1 MRRLSTRKPA
11 IDRFKVK
18 TLITTA
24 LTTGLFMPSAL
35 TYAAEE
41 NNATIDE
48 IIVSAQKRDQSIQE
62 VPIAISAYDA
72 KFIEKTKLDDVKDM
86 IDFTPG
92 FAGKSKDSFVDA
104 ISIRGIVTN
113 SFGAAVDPSVG
124 IFKDGVYQGRTGS
137 AITSFFDVERT
148 EALRGPQGFL
158 FGRNASSGAISI
170 ITKKP
175 TTDSQNGYFHGGIGE
190 RNHYEVDGAIN
201 LPLNDKW
208 AMRVAGYY
216 YNEDGYIN
224 NVSYPEDDDLQ
235 SQEKGA
241 GRFSLGYEGEK
252 LNMTLIAEY
261 ETRKQ
266 SGIVYRA
273 LADDETF
280 DILGTAI
287 RGKRNEAD
295 SDLRDDKDDGDI
307 FSFTALIDYDM
318 GNMSLQSITGIR
330 TYDYQYAEDFDGSPF
345 RSNHYFQDQE
355 GDYYSQEIRL
365 VSSSDSKLTWYAGV
379 SAYQENIKVSFSQVA
394 DEEIMCLTYVEDSC
408 TGYFA
413 SEFDEIFTPNPNG
426 LVENNDVDGT
436 YKGWGAYVDFTYAA
450 TEKLEV
456 SFDLRYTYDKKDF
469 GLNILPVESELG
481 PYYAFGYT
489 TNGFIRESRN
499 WDDFTPRFVVRYA
512 ASDNLNLWASI
523 TRGYKAGGFG
533 SFGLNIPTGPDEDIF
548 AVLNDDGT
556 VPDGTMLSSFEPET
570 LWSYEAGLKANMA
583 ENRVQMAVN
592 AYYYD
597 FKNLQVSF
605 FDTDLNNTVVENVGQ
620 VDGYGVEATL
630 RALPHEYIDML
641 IGAAYSKTKIEGT
654 GRICDDCDGNRLTNN
669 PEWTFTGVI
678 NGHYPI
684 TGGEVFSTLEFRY
697 QSRTYGGFEN
707 LTRYS
712 VEGYANFNLRAGY
725 ESDKGWDLSLYVEN
739 LFDQFH
745 YDNVTSAEAPIPGHY
760 IGPAR
765 PRSFGVDF
773 TIRFGD

>member
-1 MRRLSTRKPA
+1 MKPES
-11 IDRFKVK
+11 IRFRANA
-18 TLITTA
+18 LLTTA
-24 LTTGLFMPSAL
+24 LATGLLAPSAPAF
-35 TYAAEE
+35 AAEE
-41 NNATIDE
+41 PLTIDE
-48 IIVSAQKRDQSIQE
+48 IIVSAQKRDQSIQD

-92 FAGKSKDSFVDA
+92 FAGKTKDSFVDA

-175 TTDSQNGYFHGGIGE
+175 SADSTSGYVHAGIGE
-190 RNHYEVDGAIN
+190 RNHYELDGAVN
-201 LPLNDKW
+201 LPLSDKW
-208 AMRVAGYY
+208 AIRIAGYY
-216 YNEDGYIN
+216 YNEDGYVN
-224 NVSYPEDDDLQ
+224 NVFFPEDDDLQ

-241 GRFSLGYEGEK
+241 GRFSLGYQGEE
-252 LNMTLIAEY
+252 LSLTLIAEY

-266 SGIVYRA
+266 SGSIYRA
-273 LADDETF
+273 LEDDETF
-280 DILGTAI
+280 DVIGPRM
-287 RGKRNEAD
+287 RGERNEVD

-307 FSFTALIDYDM
+307 FSLTALIDYDLGGM
-318 GNMSLQSITGIR
+318 TLSSITGFR
-330 TYDYQYAEDFDGSPF
+330 TYDYQYAEDFDGAPF
-345 RSNHYFQDQE
+345 TSNHYFQDQE

-365 VSSSDSKLTWYAGV
+365 VSSDEGRLTWYAGV
-379 SAYQENIKVSFSQVA
+379 SAYQEEIKVSFSQVA
-394 DEEIMCLTYVEDSC
+394 NEDLMCLAFVEDSC
-408 TGYFA
+408 AGYLA
-413 SEFDEIFTPNPNG
+413 AEFGEVFTPNPNG

-450 TEKLEV
+450 TDKLDV

-469 GLNILPVESELG
+469 GLSVLPVESDLG
-481 PYYAFGYT
+481 PFFAFGYT
-489 TNGFIRESRN
+489 TDGFIRDSKS

-512 ASDNLNLWASI
+512 ATDDLNLWASV

-533 SFGLNIPTGPDEDIF
+533 SFGLDIPTGPGEDIF
-548 AVLNDDGT
+548 EVLNDDGT
-556 VPDGTMLSSFEPET
+556 VPAGTTPTSFEPET
-570 LWSYEAGLKANMA
+570 LWSYEAGLKANMVD
-583 ENRVQMAVN
+583 NRVQMAVN

-605 FDTDLNNTVVENVGQ
+605 FDEDLNNTVVENVGQ
-620 VDGYGVEATL
+620 VDGYGLEATL
-630 RALPHEYIDML
+630 RALPNQYIDML
-641 IGAAYSKTKIEGT
+641 LGAAYSKTSIEDT
-654 GRICDDCDGNRLTNN
+654 GRICEDCDGNRLTNN

-678 NGHYPI
+678 NGHYPL
-684 TGGEVFSTLEFRY
+684 TGGEIFSTLEFRY
-697 QSRTYGGFEN
+697 QSRTYGGLEN
-707 LTRYS
+707 EDRFS

-725 ESDKGWDLSLYVEN
+725 ESDQGWNVSLYVEN

-745 YDNVTSAEAPIPGHY
+745 YDAVIAAEFPIPGHN

-773 TIRFGD
+773 TLNFGD